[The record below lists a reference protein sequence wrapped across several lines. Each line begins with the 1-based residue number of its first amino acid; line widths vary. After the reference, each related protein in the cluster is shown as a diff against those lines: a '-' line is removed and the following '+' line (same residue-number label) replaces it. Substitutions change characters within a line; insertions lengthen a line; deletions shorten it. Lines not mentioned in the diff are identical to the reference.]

1 MNIQEIKV
9 SECAAFQD
17 NPFQVRD
24 DEGMELLVQSI
35 KEFGVMTPVV
45 VRPVKEG
52 GYEIVSGHR
61 RIHACRRAGIEE
73 IPALVRDMERDSAVI
88 FMVDSNIQREGL
100 LPSEKAFAYKMKVEA
115 LRHQG
120 KRSVQPGQKSSRG
133 AVAENAGESETQVQR
148 YIRLTNLEKPLL
160 SLVDEGRIAFT
171 PAVELS
177 YLNQREQLDLLETIE
192 SEDCTPSLSQAIRMR
207 KLSEAGQLDMDGIFH
222 IMSEVKGN
230 QKEYIKL
237 SSDKVGKYLG
247 KLRTPQQKED
257 FILKAL
263 AFYARHLERQRSSRD
278 GRWRGMAKP
287 DRPQAARS
295 PVLLFSG
302 YSPGKRAWKM
312 FFSPLFMRICGGSL
326 NAAAPWTR
334 RARADKLSVKS
345 VQHKEVSRWERKKTA
360 PFMMWRFIA
369 DCQKRT

>member
-1 MNIQEIKV
+1 MNIQGIKV
-9 SECAAFQD
+9 SECMAFQD

-35 KEFGVMTPVV
+35 REFGVMTPIV
-45 VRPVKEG
+45 VRPVKED
-52 GYEIVSGHR
+52 GYEVISGHR
-61 RIHACRRAGIEE
+61 RLHACRRAGIEE

-148 YIRLTNLEKPLL
+148 YIRLTKLEKPLL
-160 SLVDEGRIAFT
+160 ALVDEGRIAFT

-177 YLNQREQLDLLETIE
+177 YLSQVEQRDLLETIE
-192 SEDCTPSLSQAIRMR
+192 SEDATPSLSQAIRMR

-230 QKEYIKL
+230 QREYIKL
-237 SSDKVGKYLG
+237 SSDKVGKYLN

-278 GRWRGMAKP
+278 GR
-287 DRPQAARS
+287 
-295 PVLLFSG
+295 
-302 YSPGKRAWKM
+302 
-312 FFSPLFMRICGGSL
+312 
-326 NAAAPWTR
+326 
-334 RARADKLSVKS
+334 
-345 VQHKEVSRWERKKTA
+345 
-360 PFMMWRFIA
+360 
-369 DCQKRT
+369 

>member
-1 MNIQEIKV
+1 MNMKEIKV
-9 SECAAFQD
+9 SECTAFQD
-17 NPFQVRD
+17 NPFHVRD

-35 KEFGVMTPVV
+35 REYGVMTPIVA
-45 VRPVKEG
+45 RPGEKG

-61 RIHACRRAGIEE
+61 RVHACKRAGIEK

-120 KRSVQPGQKSSRG
+120 KTTSVQLGQKSSRG

-148 YIRLTNLEKPLL
+148 YIRLTNLETPLL
-160 SLVDEGRIAFT
+160 GLVDVGRIAFT

-177 YLNQREQLDLLETIE
+177 YLTPQEQRDLMETIE

-207 KLSEAGQLDMDGIFH
+207 KLSEKGQLDMDGIFT

-237 SSDKVGKYLG
+237 SGDKVEKYLS

-263 AFYARHLERQRSSRD
+263 DFYTRHLERQRSSRN
-278 GRWRGMAKP
+278 GR
-287 DRPQAARS
+287 
-295 PVLLFSG
+295 
-302 YSPGKRAWKM
+302 
-312 FFSPLFMRICGGSL
+312 
-326 NAAAPWTR
+326 
-334 RARADKLSVKS
+334 
-345 VQHKEVSRWERKKTA
+345 
-360 PFMMWRFIA
+360 
-369 DCQKRT
+369 

>member
-1 MNIQEIKV
+1 MNVKEIKV
-9 SECAAFQD
+9 SECVAFQD
-17 NPFQVRD
+17 NPFQVKD

-35 KEFGVMTPVV
+35 KEFGIMTPVV

-52 GYEIVSGHR
+52 GYEIISGHR
-61 RIHACRRAGIEE
+61 RLHACRRAGIET

-148 YIRLTNLEKPLL
+148 YIRLTKLEKPLL
-160 SLVDEGRIAFT
+160 ALVDEGRIAFT

-192 SEDCTPSLSQAIRMR
+192 SEDATPSLSQAIRMR

-237 SSDKVGKYLG
+237 SSDKVGKYLN

-278 GRWRGMAKP
+278 GR
-287 DRPQAARS
+287 
-295 PVLLFSG
+295 
-302 YSPGKRAWKM
+302 
-312 FFSPLFMRICGGSL
+312 
-326 NAAAPWTR
+326 
-334 RARADKLSVKS
+334 
-345 VQHKEVSRWERKKTA
+345 
-360 PFMMWRFIA
+360 
-369 DCQKRT
+369 

>member
-9 SECAAFQD
+9 SECMAFQD

-35 KEFGVMTPVV
+35 KEFGVMTPIV
-45 VRPVKEG
+45 VRPVEEG
-52 GYEIVSGHR
+52 GYEVISGHR

-148 YIRLTNLEKPLL
+148 YIRLTNLEKSLL

-177 YLNQREQLDLLETIE
+177 YLNQQEQRDLLETIE

-237 SSDKVGKYLG
+237 PSEKVGKYLN

-263 AFYARHLERQRSSRD
+263 AFYAHHLERHRSSRD
-278 GRWRGMAKP
+278 GR
-287 DRPQAARS
+287 
-295 PVLLFSG
+295 
-302 YSPGKRAWKM
+302 
-312 FFSPLFMRICGGSL
+312 
-326 NAAAPWTR
+326 
-334 RARADKLSVKS
+334 
-345 VQHKEVSRWERKKTA
+345 
-360 PFMMWRFIA
+360 
-369 DCQKRT
+369 

>member
-9 SECAAFQD
+9 SECMAFQD
-17 NPFQVRD
+17 NPFQVKD

-35 KEFGVMTPVV
+35 REFGVMTPIV

-52 GYEIVSGHR
+52 GYEVISGHR
-61 RIHACRRAGIEE
+61 RLHACRRAGIEM

-148 YIRLTNLEKPLL
+148 YIRLTNLEKSLL

-192 SEDCTPSLSQAIRMR
+192 SEDATPSLSQAIRMR

-237 SSDKVGKYLG
+237 SSDKVGKYLN

-278 GRWRGMAKP
+278 GR
-287 DRPQAARS
+287 
-295 PVLLFSG
+295 
-302 YSPGKRAWKM
+302 
-312 FFSPLFMRICGGSL
+312 
-326 NAAAPWTR
+326 
-334 RARADKLSVKS
+334 
-345 VQHKEVSRWERKKTA
+345 
-360 PFMMWRFIA
+360 
-369 DCQKRT
+369 

>member
-9 SECAAFQD
+9 SECMAFQD
-17 NPFQVRD
+17 NPFQVKD
-24 DEGMELLVQSI
+24 DEGMEQLVQSI
-35 KEFGVMTPVV
+35 REFGVMTPIV

-52 GYEIVSGHR
+52 GYEVISGHR
-61 RIHACRRAGIEE
+61 RLHACRRAGIEM

-148 YIRLTNLEKPLL
+148 YIRLTYLEKPLL

-177 YLNQREQLDLLETIE
+177 YLNQQEQRDLLETIE
-192 SEDCTPSLSQAIRMR
+192 SEDATPSLSQAIRMR

-237 SSDKVGKYLG
+237 SSDKVGKYLN
-247 KLRTPQQKED
+247 KLRTPRQKED

-278 GRWRGMAKP
+278 GR
-287 DRPQAARS
+287 
-295 PVLLFSG
+295 
-302 YSPGKRAWKM
+302 
-312 FFSPLFMRICGGSL
+312 
-326 NAAAPWTR
+326 
-334 RARADKLSVKS
+334 
-345 VQHKEVSRWERKKTA
+345 
-360 PFMMWRFIA
+360 
-369 DCQKRT
+369 

>member
-9 SECAAFQD
+9 SECAAFRD

-35 KEFGVMTPVV
+35 REFGVMTPVV

-148 YIRLTNLEKPLL
+148 YIRLTKLEKPLL
-160 SLVDEGRIAFT
+160 ALVDEGRIAFT

-177 YLNQREQLDLLETIE
+177 YLNQQEQRDLLETIE

-237 SSDKVGKYLG
+237 PSEKVGKYLN

-263 AFYARHLERQRSSRD
+263 AFYAHHLERHRSSRD
-278 GRWRGMAKP
+278 GR
-287 DRPQAARS
+287 
-295 PVLLFSG
+295 
-302 YSPGKRAWKM
+302 
-312 FFSPLFMRICGGSL
+312 
-326 NAAAPWTR
+326 
-334 RARADKLSVKS
+334 
-345 VQHKEVSRWERKKTA
+345 
-360 PFMMWRFIA
+360 
-369 DCQKRT
+369 

>member
-9 SECAAFQD
+9 SECVAFQD

-35 KEFGVMTPVV
+35 REFGVMTPVV

-52 GYEIVSGHR
+52 GYEIISGHR
-61 RIHACRRAGIEE
+61 RLHACRRAGIEM

-148 YIRLTNLEKPLL
+148 YIRLTKLEKPLL
-160 SLVDEGRIAFT
+160 ALVDEGRIAFT

-177 YLNQREQLDLLETIE
+177 YLSQVEQRDLLETIE
-192 SEDCTPSLSQAIRMR
+192 SEDATPSLSQAIRMR

-230 QKEYIKL
+230 QREYIKL
-237 SSDKVGKYLG
+237 SSDKVGKYLN

-278 GRWRGMAKP
+278 GR
-287 DRPQAARS
+287 
-295 PVLLFSG
+295 
-302 YSPGKRAWKM
+302 
-312 FFSPLFMRICGGSL
+312 
-326 NAAAPWTR
+326 
-334 RARADKLSVKS
+334 
-345 VQHKEVSRWERKKTA
+345 
-360 PFMMWRFIA
+360 
-369 DCQKRT
+369 

>member
-1 MNIQEIKV
+1 MNVKEIKV
-9 SECAAFQD
+9 SECVAFQD
-17 NPFQVRD
+17 NPFQVKD

-35 KEFGVMTPVV
+35 REFGVMTPVV

-52 GYEIVSGHR
+52 GYEIISGHR
-61 RIHACRRAGIEE
+61 RIHACRRAGIEM

-148 YIRLTNLEKPLL
+148 YIRLTKLEKPLL
-160 SLVDEGRIAFT
+160 ALVDEGRIAFT

-177 YLNQREQLDLLETIE
+177 YLTQQEQRDLLETIE
-192 SEDCTPSLSQAIRMR
+192 SEDATPSLSQAIRMR

-237 SSDKVGKYLG
+237 SSDKVGKYLN

-278 GRWRGMAKP
+278 GR
-287 DRPQAARS
+287 
-295 PVLLFSG
+295 
-302 YSPGKRAWKM
+302 
-312 FFSPLFMRICGGSL
+312 
-326 NAAAPWTR
+326 
-334 RARADKLSVKS
+334 
-345 VQHKEVSRWERKKTA
+345 
-360 PFMMWRFIA
+360 
-369 DCQKRT
+369 

>member
-17 NPFQVRD
+17 NPFQARD

-61 RIHACRRAGIEE
+61 RIHACRRAGIEK

-237 SSDKVGKYLG
+237 PSDKVGKYLNR
-247 KLRTPQQKED
+247 LRTPQQKED

-278 GRWRGMAKP
+278 GR
-287 DRPQAARS
+287 
-295 PVLLFSG
+295 
-302 YSPGKRAWKM
+302 
-312 FFSPLFMRICGGSL
+312 
-326 NAAAPWTR
+326 
-334 RARADKLSVKS
+334 
-345 VQHKEVSRWERKKTA
+345 
-360 PFMMWRFIA
+360 
-369 DCQKRT
+369 

>member
-120 KRSVQPGQKSSRG
+120 KGLSNLDRSRQG
-133 AVAENAGESETQVQR
+133 ALWR
-148 YIRLTNLEKPLL
+148 
-160 SLVDEGRIAFT
+160 
-171 PAVELS
+171 
-177 YLNQREQLDLLETIE
+177 
-192 SEDCTPSLSQAIRMR
+192 
-207 KLSEAGQLDMDGIFH
+207 
-222 IMSEVKGN
+222 
-230 QKEYIKL
+230 
-237 SSDKVGKYLG
+237 
-247 KLRTPQQKED
+247 RTPGR
-257 FILKAL
+257 
-263 AFYARHLERQRSSRD
+263 ARHRC
-278 GRWRGMAKP
+278 
-287 DRPQAARS
+287 
-295 PVLLFSG
+295 SG
-302 YSPGKRAWKM
+302 ISA
-312 FFSPLFMRICGGSL
+312 
-326 NAAAPWTR
+326 
-334 RARADKLSVKS
+334 
-345 VQHKEVSRWERKKTA
+345 
-360 PFMMWRFIA
+360 
-369 DCQKRT
+369 

>member
-1 MNIQEIKV
+1 MNIQGIKV
-9 SECAAFQD
+9 SECMAFQD

-35 KEFGVMTPVV
+35 REFGVMTPIV

-52 GYEIVSGHR
+52 GYEIISGHR
-61 RIHACRRAGIEE
+61 RLHACRRAGIEM

-148 YIRLTNLEKPLL
+148 YIRLTKLEKPLL
-160 SLVDEGRIAFT
+160 ALVDEGRVAFT

-177 YLNQREQLDLLETIE
+177 YLTQQEQRDLLETIE
-192 SEDCTPSLSQAIRMR
+192 SEDATPSLSQAIRMR

-230 QKEYIKL
+230 QREYIKL
-237 SSDKVGKYLG
+237 SSDKVGKYLN

-278 GRWRGMAKP
+278 GR
-287 DRPQAARS
+287 
-295 PVLLFSG
+295 
-302 YSPGKRAWKM
+302 
-312 FFSPLFMRICGGSL
+312 
-326 NAAAPWTR
+326 
-334 RARADKLSVKS
+334 
-345 VQHKEVSRWERKKTA
+345 
-360 PFMMWRFIA
+360 
-369 DCQKRT
+369 

>member
-1 MNIQEIKV
+1 M
-9 SECAAFQD
+9 
-17 NPFQVRD
+17 
-24 DEGMELLVQSI
+24 
-35 KEFGVMTPVV
+35 
-45 VRPVKEG
+45 
-52 GYEIVSGHR
+52 
-61 RIHACRRAGIEE
+61 
-73 IPALVRDMERDSAVI
+73 
-88 FMVDSNIQREGL
+88 
-100 LPSEKAFAYKMKVEA
+100 PSEKAFAYKMKVEA

-230 QKEYIKL
+230 QREYIKL

-278 GRWRGMAKP
+278 GR
-287 DRPQAARS
+287 
-295 PVLLFSG
+295 
-302 YSPGKRAWKM
+302 
-312 FFSPLFMRICGGSL
+312 
-326 NAAAPWTR
+326 
-334 RARADKLSVKS
+334 
-345 VQHKEVSRWERKKTA
+345 
-360 PFMMWRFIA
+360 
-369 DCQKRT
+369 

>member
-9 SECAAFQD
+9 SECMAFQD

-24 DEGMELLVQSI
+24 DEGMELLVQSVR
-35 KEFGVMTPVV
+35 EFGVMTPIV
-45 VRPVKEG
+45 VRPVEEG
-52 GYEIVSGHR
+52 GYEVISGHR
-61 RIHACRRAGIEE
+61 RLHACRRAGIEE

-100 LPSEKAFAYKMKVEA
+100 LPSEKAFAYKMRVEA

-177 YLNQREQLDLLETIE
+177 YLSQVEQRDLLETIE
-192 SEDCTPSLSQAIRMR
+192 SEDATPSLSQAIRMR

-237 SSDKVGKYLG
+237 SSDKVGKYLN

-278 GRWRGMAKP
+278 GR
-287 DRPQAARS
+287 
-295 PVLLFSG
+295 
-302 YSPGKRAWKM
+302 
-312 FFSPLFMRICGGSL
+312 
-326 NAAAPWTR
+326 
-334 RARADKLSVKS
+334 
-345 VQHKEVSRWERKKTA
+345 
-360 PFMMWRFIA
+360 
-369 DCQKRT
+369 

>member
-9 SECAAFQD
+9 SECMAFQD

-35 KEFGVMTPVV
+35 QEFGVMTPIV

-52 GYEIVSGHR
+52 GYEVISGHR

-148 YIRLTNLEKPLL
+148 YIRLTYLEKPLL
-160 SLVDEGRIAFT
+160 ALVDEGRIAFT

-177 YLNQREQLDLLETIE
+177 YLNQREQRDLLETIE
-192 SEDCTPSLSQAIRMR
+192 SEDATPSLSQAIRMR

-237 SSDKVGKYLG
+237 SSDKVGKYLN

-278 GRWRGMAKP
+278 GR
-287 DRPQAARS
+287 
-295 PVLLFSG
+295 
-302 YSPGKRAWKM
+302 
-312 FFSPLFMRICGGSL
+312 
-326 NAAAPWTR
+326 
-334 RARADKLSVKS
+334 
-345 VQHKEVSRWERKKTA
+345 
-360 PFMMWRFIA
+360 
-369 DCQKRT
+369 